1 MKFTFITNYLTHH
14 QLPFCLEMV
23 KRLGDDFKLIATN
36 TMEEERIRMGWE
48 LDPKAYPFVIQTDEY
63 EGECKRLM
71 MESDAVMCGGASV
84 YYVLERMDGGKLT
97 YRYHERL
104 YKTGRIHAF
113 APHGYIKKL
122 KEHTKYRNSPVYLLC
137 AGAYVPADFSL
148 FFAYPGKMFKWG
160 YFPEC
165 IEYSEEERKRP
176 ERDRLKLLWTGRMLK
191 WKHPDTAVRAARLL
205 KGQYGVSFE
214 FEMIGEGELRSEIE
228 ELRTRYRLE
237 DCLTIGDFI
246 KPEEVRRKM
255 LDADIYLMTS
265 DHQEGWG
272 AVVNEAMNAGCAL
285 VGSTAAG
292 SVPYLLLERDGGGL
306 AYPFYK
312 SEREN
317 AEYLAMQL
325 NHLCRNADM
334 RNSLSHLAYERITQ
348 LWNASVAAE
357 RLLEFSEAV
366 LGGGSKSWDEG
377 PMSKAPMMQPVVFPT
392 PKEPE

>member
-36 TMEEERIRMGWE
+36 SMEEERIRMGWD

-63 EGECKRLM
+63 EGECRRLM

-84 YYVLERMDGGKLT
+84 YYVLERMDAGKLT

-113 APHGYIKKL
+113 APRGYIKKL
-122 KEHTKYRNSPVYLLC
+122 KEHTKYRRSPVYLLC

-148 FFAYPGKMFKWG
+148 FFSYPGKMLKWG

-165 IEYSEEERKRP
+165 IEYSEEQRRRP
-176 ERDRLKLLWTGRMLK
+176 EREKLKLLWTGRMLK
-191 WKHPDTAVRAARLL
+191 WKHPQTAVHAAKLL
-205 KGQYGVSFE
+205 KEEYGVPFE
-214 FEMIGEGELRSEIE
+214 LEMIGEGECRSEIE
-228 ELRTRYRLE
+228 EMRSRYGLE
-237 DCLTIGDFI
+237 DILTIRDFI
-246 KPEEVRRKM
+246 RPEEVRRKM

-285 VGSTAAG
+285 AASTAAG
-292 SVPYLLLERDGGGL
+292 SVPYLLMEKQCGL
-306 AYPFYK
+306 AYPFYS
-312 SEREN
+312 SEKEN

-325 NHLCRNADM
+325 NHLCTEEDLRNT
-334 RNSLSHLAYERITQ
+334 LSRLAYERITQ

-366 LGGGSKSWDEG
+366 LAGGQKSWEKG
-377 PMSKAPMMQPVVFPT
+377 PLSAPPMMQPIVFKP
-392 PKEPE
+392 PKEPK